1 MHVEDV
7 ASDDN
12 GQDLRCGKHGD
23 ALNISTPSICTTLS
37 AEERK
42 MRTLAVYCLL
52 LEESKANV
60 TDPDMC

>member
-12 GQDLRCGKHGD
+12 GQDLRCGKHGN

-37 AEERK
+37 AEEEKDENTR
-42 MRTLAVYCLL
+42 CLL
-52 LEESKANV
+52 LEESKANL
-60 TDPDMC
+60 TDPDIC